1 MANIINQIQ
10 VGETPHDIQA
20 SAIFY
25 GEVDSTSTSTA
36 YTATIPNLTTLI
48 DGTTIM
54 LRNGVVTSASGFTI
68 NINGLGAKP
77 VYNNMTTGNDVTPTE
92 PTRDTTIFNI
102 NYTMLLI
109 YVESDIVDGG
119 CWICYRGYNSDNNTI
134 GYQLRTNSTAMP
146 TITRTRYYRLLFTSA
161 DHTKWVPANTTYDN
175 SATSKKTVNPNAIDP
190 FGRIVYMSGTTNVNA
205 GSNVGA
211 TVCWSRYTLALGY
224 SFNTTGKALTLT
236 YPAPVYVQCTPAADG
251 SATMEGYVQSL
262 PNTNDGKIYI
272 FLGMAYSA
280 TNIEL
285 YDIHPVYYHNGTGIC
300 IWTGAQISTKTS
312 DLENDGEDG
321 TSPFATMDDI
331 GSLGGGTITS
341 VKTTAG
347 THSTIN
353 VTSGAANFNVPTKTS
368 HLTNDSGYLTSSDIA
383 SVMIYKGTKT
393 AVSALPSTG
402 NTTGDVWHVT
412 ADGSEYAWDGS
423 AWQELGTAVDL
434 SNYPTFADVPTSA
447 SSNTTGI
454 SIADHSTTTITGVQS
469 STTSVTG
476 VQSST
481 TTASHV
487 KSGGNGSAPSL
498 GTAFSIPNV
507 TGATNVTVPIKATS
521 ATTVPIKATSAT
533 TVPIKNASATTIPNV
548 TGVGSGSYT
557 QGTFSGGSLTMTMDT
572 TDTKKLNITFT
583 AATHGADSH
592 THNPPTLGTDI
603 SIIGVQ
609 SSTTSVTGV
618 QSSTTS
624 VTGVQSTTTTAS
636 KVTLG
641 TAFSVPNI
649 TSVGSAS
656 NWVFEDVIV
665 PIKNSS
671 ATTVPI
677 KNTATTTVV
686 TSKTHTVTDNGH
698 THGLN

>member
-77 VYNNMTTGNDVTPTE
+77 VYNNMTTGNDVTPTA

-102 NYTMLLI
+102 NYTMLLT
-109 YVESDIVDGG
+109 YVESDIVEGG

-161 DHTKWVPANTTYDN
+161 DHIHWVPANTTYDN
-175 SATSKKTVNPNAIDP
+175 SATSKKTVNPHAIDP
-190 FGRIVYMSGTTNVNA
+190 FGHIVYMSGTTNVNA

-272 FLGMAYSA
+272 FLGVAYSA

-285 YDIHPVYYHNGTGIC
+285 YDIHPVYWYDGDGIKL
-300 IWTGAQISTKTS
+300 WTGVDTS
-312 DLENDGEDG
+312 Q
-321 TSPFATMDDI
+321 FATLADI
-331 GSLGGGTITS
+331 GSLGGGTITQ

-347 THSTIN
+347 AHTEIT
-353 VTSGAANFNVPTKTS
+353 VTNGAANFNVPTKVS
-368 HLTNDSGYLTSSDIA
+368 HLTNDSGYTTNIGTVTSVKINNTTKTPTSGVVDLGTVLTTYTETDPIFATSVAAGITASDITNWGYA
-383 SVMIYKGTKT
+383 YGGYSTLQWNSVSEALKMSKQGTMTTIFSRSDLNIPT
-393 AVSALPSTG
+393 AAAT
-402 NTTGDVWHVT
+402 
-412 ADGSEYAWDGS
+412 
-423 AWQELGTAVDL
+423 
-434 SNYPTFADVPTSA
+434 
-447 SSNTTGI
+447 NTTGI
-454 SIADHSTTTITGVQS
+454 SIADHATTTITGVQS

-476 VQSST
+476 VQAST
-481 TTASHV
+481 TTAS
-487 KSGGNGSAPSL
+487 KITT
-498 GTAFSIPNV
+498 TAISIPNV
-507 TGATNVTVPIKATS
+507 TAA
-521 ATTVPIKATSAT
+521 
-533 TVPIKNASATTIPNV
+533 
-548 TGVGSGSYT
+548 GSGSA
-557 QGTFSGGSLTMTMDT
+557 SLTMTMDT
-572 TDTKKLNITFT
+572 TDTKQLNIAF
-583 AATHGADSH
+583 SH
-592 THNPPTLGTDI
+592 VHTPPTLGTALTVTA
-603 SIIGVQ
+603 VQ
-609 SSTTSVTGV
+609 SNSDVT
-618 QSSTTS
+618 
-624 VTGVQSTTTTAS
+624 
-636 KVTLG
+636 
-641 TAFSVPNI
+641 
-649 TSVGSAS
+649 
-656 NWVFEDVIV
+656 V
-665 PIKNSS
+665 PIKATA

-677 KNTATTTVV
+677 KNTSTTTVV
-686 TSKTHTVTDNGH
+686 TGKSHTITDNGH
-698 THGLN
+698 AHTI

>member
-77 VYNNMTTGNDVTPTE
+77 VYNNMATGNDVTPTA

-102 NYTMLLI
+102 NYTMLLT

-119 CWICYRGYNSDNNTI
+119 CWICYRGYDANSNTI
-134 GYQLRTNSTAMP
+134 GYQVRTNSGTLPASAKFY
-146 TITRTRYYRLLFTSA
+146 RYRLLFTSA
-161 DHTKWVPANTTYDN
+161 DGSHWVPSNTSTSTN
-175 SATSKKTVNPNAIDP
+175 ATAKRDVIQTPIDP
-190 FGRIVYMSGTTNVNA
+190 FGPIVYYGTTTAIEAEAAVSA
-205 GSNVGA
+205 A
-211 TVCWSRYTLALGY
+211 QLWQQYTLTLGY
-224 SFNTTGKALTLT
+224 SFNRTGAALVLQFPKPI
-236 YPAPVYVQCTPAADG
+236 YIKCAPQADG
-251 SATMEGYVQSL
+251 SAIIDATTPYVEEL
-262 PNTNDGKIYI
+262 PNNADGKIYI
-272 FLGMAYSA
+272 FLGIAYSA
-280 TNIEL
+280 TAVEL
-285 YDIHPVYYHNGTGIC
+285 RLEHPVYWNDGTGIH
-300 IWTGAQISTKTS
+300 IWTGVDTS
-312 DLENDGEDG
+312 Q
-321 TSPFATMDDI
+321 FATLEDI
-331 GSLGGGTITS
+331 GDLGGGTITGII
-341 VKTTAG
+341 TTAG
-347 THSTIN
+347 THSPIT
-353 VTSGAANFNVPTKTS
+353 VTSGTASFNVPTKTS

-402 NTTGDVWHVT
+402 NTTGDVWHIT

-434 SNYPTFADVPTSA
+434 SNYPTFADVPTAA

-487 KSGGNGSAPSL
+487 TSGGNGSAPSL

-507 TGATNVTVPIKATS
+507 TGATDITVPIKATA

-533 TVPIKNASATTIPNV
+533 TVPIKNASATIIPNV
-548 TGVGSGSYT
+548 TAVGSGSYT

-624 VTGVQSTTTTAS
+624 VTGVQATTTTAS

-656 NWVFEDVIV
+656 NWVFEDVTV